1 MRKVLLL
8 LLLSGL
14 SLALWGQQSS
24 ITDDLDSS
32 IQTLE
37 QVSETINLLQS
48 NITHL
53 NEVIAN
59 LETDSTASKQ
69 ELEKQKILLDK
80 YQSML
85 TTYKNRYEKLLTI
98 SKGLKSSLQ
107 VSQVISVSLGVV
119 AVGAVLVAIFKK

>member
-59 LETDSTASKQ
+59 LATDSTASKQ

-98 SKGLKSSLQ
+98 SKGLRSSLQ
-107 VSQVISVSLGVV
+107 VSQVVSVSLGVV

>member
-24 ITDDLDSS
+24 TMDDLDSS

-37 QVSETINLLQS
+37 QVSETISLLQS

-107 VSQVISVSLGVV
+107 VSQVINVSLGVV
-119 AVGAVLVAIFKK
+119 AAGAILYAIFKK